1 MMEVMDN
8 SIDVIL
14 DNINDAKDFLERD
27 SIDEFEDVI
36 MEADNIFVVGA
47 GRSGLAAKS
56 FAVRLTHLGL
66 SAYVVGDIITPSIQE
81 NDCLVVISGS
91 GETNVSISAAAIAKS
106 RGSRVLAL
114 TSYPE
119 SSLGELA
126 DCSIVVKGRTK
137 QETADESYVERQ
149 IHGNYTSLTPLGTAF
164 ELSCLMFLDAII
176 FELMEM
182 MQGGNRVRLFDDV
195 VEAILENIKNSK
207 EFLDEDAIARFKE
220 ILLFSRHI
228 FVTGAGRSGLVAKS
242 FAMRLMQLGF
252 SAFVVGETATPHI
265 RKNDCLVV
273 ISGSGETKN
282 IVSSAAIAKNEGSNV
297 LALTSY
303 PESGLGEFA
312 DCSIMVRGRLM
323 EEPDNDNY
331 LKRQIYGNYAA
342 LTPLGTAFELASL
355 VFLDAIVSELMD
367 SVMSVG

>member
-1 MMEVMDN
+1 MEVMDN

-14 DNINDAKDFLERD
+14 DNINDAKDFLDRD

-91 GETNVSISAAAIAKS
+91 GET
-106 RGSRVLAL
+106 
-114 TSYPE
+114 
-119 SSLGELA
+119 
-126 DCSIVVKGRTK
+126 
-137 QETADESYVERQ
+137 
-149 IHGNYTSLTPLGTAF
+149 
-164 ELSCLMFLDAII
+164 
-176 FELMEM
+176 
-182 MQGGNRVRLFDDV
+182 
-195 VEAILENIKNSK
+195 
-207 EFLDEDAIARFKE
+207 
-220 ILLFSRHI
+220 
-228 FVTGAGRSGLVAKS
+228 
-242 FAMRLMQLGF
+242 
-252 SAFVVGETATPHI
+252 
-265 RKNDCLVV
+265 
-273 ISGSGETKN
+273 KN

-303 PESGLGEFA
+303 PESGLGELA
-312 DCSIMVRGRLM
+312 DCSIMVKGRLM

-367 SVMSVG
+367 SIMSIG